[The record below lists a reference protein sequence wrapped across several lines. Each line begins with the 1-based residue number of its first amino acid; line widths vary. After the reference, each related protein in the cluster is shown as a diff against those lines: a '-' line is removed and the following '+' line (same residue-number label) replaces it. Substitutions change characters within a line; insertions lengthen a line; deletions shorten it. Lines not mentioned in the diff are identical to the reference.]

1 MTRRRKNSKKK
12 IITNKVFMG
21 LTVLL
26 SIILVL
32 MITLLNVF
40 PFKYLCVI
48 YIVTLIFDVIICLLL
63 RKKKS
68 KLGYFISIIFII
80 IASIGIYF
88 LGVTGNFLSY
98 FNKDNYKL
106 EKYLVLV
113 LKDSSYQKLNDL
125 KGKDIGYVEN
135 EITSIN
141 KALNKLNNKIKIE
154 NITYDSYN
162 VAFEDVINHKLESI
176 FIEESSYNMVIEEN
190 SNYADLF
197 RILDTIEILTKVNNK
212 KNNVDVTKNSFSVF
226 ISGIDTYGEISSV
239 GRSDVNMIVT
249 VNPKTKQILLTSIPR
264 DYYVQLHG
272 TTGYKDKL
280 THAGIYGTDM
290 SVETIED
297 LLGIDINYYFRVNFS
312 TLENIVDGL
321 GGVDVYS
328 KYSFV
333 SFIGDYQF
341 YTGYNHMNG
350 AQALG
355 FARERKTLPNGD
367 INRAENQQA
376 VIDGIV
382 RKISSF
388 SSFTRYSSLIN
399 SLDNSFQTN
408 MKDTD
413 ITKLIKMQLSDN
425 KSWNITSYVL
435 NGTGAS
441 EYTYSYTG
449 QKLYVMKPD
458 NDSISKAKNMI
469 EEVIS
474 NKLLESSY
482 DKNASDVKNPNH
494 VNKNSSS
501 SSSSKKEEAKVE
513 TKPEEKKIE
522 EKKIDNTNTNTS
534 EQDKN
539 QSNDTSIK
547 EDNSIDKEITN
558 NDSNQ
563 SQGTNDNTNS
573 DDINNEDTN
582 NSLEDNKTED

>member
-212 KNNVDVTKNSFSVF
+212 KNNVDVTNNSFNIF

-312 TLENIVDGL
+312 TLENIVNGL